1 MIPRDN
7 VIQIQIPPIFQ
18 LPAVLAGIGV
28 PFEDVLPSQFNLFFR
43 NPVKKHQYNNPWN
56 ADSKADGANRILTL
70 IVLAELLPPMEIKGP
85 KIIPCTITLYNLGMP
100 HIQEAKGPP
109 DRADVHR
116 LPEAVQD

>member
-28 PFEDVLPSQFNLFFR
+28 PFKDVLPSQFNLFFR
-43 NPVKKHQYNNPWN
+43 NPVKKHQYNNPRDSN
-56 ADSKADGANRILTL
+56 AKADGANRILTL
-70 IVLAELLPPMEIKGP
+70 IVLAELLPPVEIEGP
-85 KIIPCTITLYNLGMP
+85 KIIPRTITLYNLGMP

-109 DRADVHR
+109 YGADMHC

>member
-43 NPVKKHQYNNPWN
+43 NPVKKHQYNNPWD
-56 ADSKADGANRILTL
+56 ADPKADGANRILTL
-70 IVLAELLPPMEIKGP
+70 IVLAELLPPMEIEGP
-85 KIIPCTITLYNLGMP
+85 KIIPCTIPLYHLSMP

-109 DRADVHR
+109 DGADVHC
-116 LPEAVQD
+116 LPKAVQD

>member
-70 IVLAELLPPMEIKGP
+70 IVLAELLPPMEIEGP
-85 KIIPCTITLYNLGMP
+85 KIIPCTIPLYHLSMP
-100 HIQEAKGPP
+100 HIQEAKSPP
-109 DRADVHR
+109 NGANVHR
-116 LPEAVQD
+116 LPKAVQD

>member
-28 PFEDVLPSQFNLFFR
+28 PFEDVLPSQFHLFFW
-43 NPVKKHQYNNPWN
+43 NPVKKHQYNNPRDSN
-56 ADSKADGANRILTL
+56 AKADGANRILTL
-70 IVLAELLPPMEIKGP
+70 IVLAELLPPVEIEGP

-109 DRADVHR
+109 YGADMHC

>member
-56 ADSKADGANRILTL
+56 ADPKADGANRILTL
-70 IVLAELLPPMEIKGP
+70 IVLAELLPPMEIEGP
-85 KIIPCTITLYNLGMP
+85 KIIPCTIPLNHLGMP
-100 HIQEAKGPP
+100 HIQEAKGPT
-109 DRADVHR
+109 DGADVHC
-116 LPEAVQD
+116 LPKAVQD

>member
-18 LPAVLAGIGV
+18 LSAVLAGIGV

-56 ADSKADGANRILTL
+56 SNSKADGANRILTL
-70 IVLAELLPPMEIKGP
+70 IVLAELLPPMEIEGP
-85 KIIPCTITLYNLGMP
+85 KIIPCTISLYHLGMP

-109 DRADVHR
+109 DGADVHC
-116 LPEAVQD
+116 LPKAVQD

>member
-56 ADSKADGANRILTL
+56 TDSEADGANCILTL
-70 IVLAELLPPMEIKGP
+70 IVLAELLPPMEIEGP
-85 KIIPCTITLYNLGMP
+85 KIIPCTIPLYHLGMP

-109 DRADVHR
+109 NRANVHR

>member
-56 ADSKADGANRILTL
+56 TDSKADGANCILTL

-85 KIIPCTITLYNLGMP
+85 KIIPCTIPLYHLGMP

>member
-28 PFEDVLPSQFNLFFR
+28 PFKDVLPSQFNLFFR
-43 NPVKKHQYNNPWN
+43 NPVKKHQYNNPRDSN
-56 ADSKADGANRILTL
+56 AKADGANRILTL
-70 IVLAELLPPMEIKGP
+70 IVLAELLPPVEIEGP

-109 DRADVHR
+109 NRANVHR